1 MGFSNTSTDI
11 SFEHFHLHATC
22 TINDKDYKFS
32 KLTLD
37 DFIGNDNGKLFWGG
51 QDFTDSCKDFSLKI
65 VQNQKE
71 NTQYMI
77 LKCKAQ
83 KKNGVWI
90 ETFINLDEQIVNRDG
105 DLTFISDL
113 TKSLKK

>member
-1 MGFSNTSTDI
+1 MGFSITSVDI
-11 SFEHFHLHATC
+11 SYEHFHLHATC
-22 TINDKDYKFS
+22 MKNDGDYKFS

-51 QDFTDSCKDFSLKI
+51 QDFTDSCKEFSLK
-65 VQNQKE
+65 VLKSQKE
-71 NTQYMI
+71 NTVYRI

-90 ETFINLDEQIVNRDG
+90 ETFINLDERIANRDG
-105 DLTFISDL
+105 DLTLFLIP
-113 TKSLKK
+113 